1 MEAQKILNS
10 QKKKKKEKAG
20 GTVPHFK
27 FNKSL

>member
-10 QKKKKKEKAG
+10 QKKKKKKAG

-27 FNKSL
+27 LNKSL